1 MAWGTR
7 ILTISLLITLVFMS
21 GCILDFGQNQLD
33 FGKSDENQKP
43 LTAVLQS
50 TPITT
55 VTTVPIPSATI
66 PVIPKEPIVGY
77 WYSMVYP
84 SWGGKVLNEF
94 TLRENQTWNRVITQY
109 PAKVEKEYAHGT
121 WKKESINRYLL
132 TSSITHV
139 SHTFEY
145 DKTKDELLDTDFNLL
160 YHRVV

>member
-1 MAWGTR
+1 MRWGPA
-7 ILTISLLITLVFMS
+7 ILIISLLITLVLVS
-21 GCILDFGQNQLD
+21 GCMLNFGQNNLN
-33 FGKSDENQKP
+33 FGNSDEAQEP
-43 LTAVLQS
+43 LTAVIPS

-55 VTTVPIPSATI
+55 VTTVPVASTI
-66 PVIPKEPIVGY
+66 SPVIPKDPIVGH
-77 WYSMVYP
+77 WYCIVYP

-94 TLRENQTWNRVITQY
+94 TFSENQTWDRVITKYQNDIQ
-109 PAKVEKEYAHGT
+109 KEYAHGI
-121 WKKESINRYLL
+121 WKKESSVRYLL